1 MPIRKIP
8 IQLKS
13 VAGRFFSHKNSK
25 LLDFESQLEKKYF
38 LLLEFDEDV
47 ISYEPQPLKVEK
59 YIPDVLVQRKNNIPL
74 LVEVKYSDEAFN
86 PDEKLKR
93 KFETLTNYAI
103 NNNLEFKIFTEK
115 EIIEPYFSNITLIYN
130 YANINTSEEIKNQ
143 IINLIPSKGISIANL
158 LLKLNNDLKYLTH
171 IYHLIFTKEI
181 EANLYAKLTYNTIL
195 RTKH

>member
-1 MPIRKIP
+1 VPIRKIP
-8 IQLKS
+8 IQSRS
-13 VAGRFFSHKNSK
+13 VAGRFFSHKNNK

-38 LLLEFDEDV
+38 LLLEFDENV
-47 ISYEPQPLKVEK
+47 ISYEPQPLKVER
-59 YIPDVLVQRKNNIPL
+59 YIPDVLAYRKDDIAL
-74 LVEVKYSDEAFN
+74 LVEVKYSNEAFN